1 MFQNGLDGKDQIF
14 ECIYKY
20 YCSFFV
26 HKKLSFASFL
36 QLFLGNF
43 QRHIMIKHHLM
54 KPIRATGISFVPQTK
69 LADNYGMRV
78 ELYGRKVVEKS
89 SGE

>member
-1 MFQNGLDGKDQIF
+1 MYIEIIVQ
-14 ECIYKY
+14 
-20 YCSFFV
+20 FFV
-26 HKKLSFASFL
+26 HKKLPFLLFL

-54 KPIRATGISFVPQTK
+54 KPIRATGISFVPLTK
-69 LADNYGMRV
+69 LSESCMRV

>member
-1 MFQNGLDGKDQIF
+1 
-14 ECIYKY
+14 
-20 YCSFFV
+20 
-26 HKKLSFASFL
+26 
-36 QLFLGNF
+36 
-43 QRHIMIKHHLM
+43 MIKHHLM
-54 KPIRATGISFVPQTK
+54 KPIRATGISFVSQTK